1 MTHQDLLEARKKKCA
16 ILVRV
21 STSKQDTDRQVSD
34 LKKVAHQRGFET
46 VEICRE
52 VISGAS
58 DADQRLGLH
67 RVLELAVAGEIGHV
81 LTTEVSR
88 LARKNSVCH
97 KFLEDLT
104 DLGVNLYW
112 HTQGIDTLLA
122 NGKVSPSARI
132 MFALMAEKARS
143 DLDELSDRIKSG
155 LAEAKRKGR
164 KLGRPSGTSM
174 SAKEF
179 LAKHKDIVRR
189 LRDGLSVRVAAAAT
203 GKSPF
208 TVQKVRKIMEVV

>member
-34 LKKVAHQRGFET
+34 LKEVAHQRGFET

-132 MFALMAEKARS
+132 IFALMAEKARS

-189 LRDGLSVRVAAAAT
+189 LWDGLSVRVAAAAT

>member
-1 MTHQDLLEARKKKCA
+1 
-16 ILVRV
+16 
-21 STSKQDTDRQVSD
+21 
-34 LKKVAHQRGFET
+34 
-46 VEICRE
+46 
-52 VISGAS
+52 
-58 DADQRLGLH
+58 
-67 RVLELAVAGEIGHV
+67 
-81 LTTEVSR
+81 
-88 LARKNSVCH
+88 
-97 KFLEDLT
+97 
-104 DLGVNLYW
+104 
-112 HTQGIDTLLA
+112 
-122 NGKVSPSARI
+122 

-155 LAEAKRKGR
+155 LAEAKRQGR

-179 LAKHKDIVRR
+179 LAKHTDIVRR

>member
-1 MTHQDLLEARKKKCA
+1 MKDKKKRCA
-16 ILVRV
+16 IVVRV
-21 STSKQDTDRQVSD
+21 STQKQETDRQISD
-34 LKKVAHQRGFET
+34 LREVANRRGFEI
-46 VEICRE
+46 VEICKE
-52 VISGAS
+52 IISGAS
-58 DADQRLGLH
+58 DADERLGLH
-67 RVLELAVAGEIGHV
+67 RVLELAASGEIGHV

-104 DLGVNLYW
+104 ELGVNLYW

-132 MFALMAEKARS
+132 MFALMAEKARA

-164 KLGRPSGTSM
+164 RLGRPCGSGMTN
-174 SAKEF
+174 KQF
-179 LAKHKDIVRR
+179 LAKHKDVVKR
-189 LRDGLSVRVAAAAT
+189 LKEGLSVRVTAAAT

-208 TVQKVRKIMEVV
+208 TVQKVRKMMGDKGL